1 MVEYGGIFHPIWNG
15 FADLIWIL
23 FVVAVVRT
31 PTDRLPRGWRTKIYW
46 IAGGT
51 IFNVYA
57 PGLVIP
63 VGVVVA
69 WALFVKRYRRSASD
83 HLSTT
88 AADQGYPFYPTRRP
102 VAPQ

>member
-1 MVEYGGIFHPIWNG
+1 MVNYGGTFHPIWNG
-15 FADLIWIL
+15 LADLIWIL

-31 PTDRLPRGWRTKIYW
+31 PTERLPRGWRTKIYW
-46 IAGGT
+46 IVGGT

-69 WALFVKRYRRSASD
+69 WALFLRRYRRGAAD
-83 HLSTT
+83 PLSTT
-88 AADQGYPFYPTRRP
+88 TADQG
-102 VAPQ
+102 